1 MIKVDLNCDLG
12 ESFGAY
18 KMGMDDKVIPLI
30 SSCNIA
36 CGYHASDP
44 MVMQK
49 RWPKKPA
56 SASAPIR
63 DTRI

>member
-1 MIKVDLNCDLG
+1 MIEQRVEHMIKIDLNCDLG

-18 KMGMDDKVIPLI
+18 SMGMDDKVIPVI

-44 MVMQK
+44 MVM
-49 RWPKKPA
+49 
-56 SASAPIR
+56 
-63 DTRI
+63 